1 MVGVSDLTTRSLVEV
16 LGLTIRFLVE
26 VALAGLMIRFLVEV
40 SDMTLSLTL
49 SSIVAPFGA
58 EEMVSIAG
66 IEAGDLD
73 SDLVIISTALQFSVI
88 NISIGEKS

>member
-1 MVGVSDLTTRSLVEV
+1 MTLSL
-16 LGLTIRFLVE
+16 
-26 VALAGLMIRFLVEV
+26 
-40 SDMTLSLTL
+40 TLSLTL

>member
-1 MVGVSDLTTRSLVEV
+1 
-16 LGLTIRFLVE
+16 
-26 VALAGLMIRFLVEV
+26 
-40 SDMTLSLTL
+40 MTLSLTL

>member
-26 VALAGLMIRFLVEV
+26 V
-40 SDMTLSLTL
+40 SDMTLSLTLSLTL